1 MQTIPLSRL
10 KRELRQVLRFL
21 ENHPDQVV
29 YVSRN
34 KKVVFV
40 LTGITHYET
49 MVSLTEED

>member
-21 ENHPDQVV
+21 ESHPDQVV
-29 YVSRN
+29 YVLRS

-40 LTGITHYET
+40 LTGVEYYSKL
-49 MVSLTEED
+49 VSLNEEN